1 MVQKISFCLI
11 LIMFLLACA
20 TTQKYDVALN
30 GLLNQPQSKL
40 TAKFGKPSA
49 QKIIDKHTKIVTYTN
64 LETMYVPSEFYEYN
78 DQPFPGVDDIYYP
91 FADMYNYNPM
101 QQYLG
106 VEVSRVCQT
115 SFLIYDGIIR
125 GWSWSG
131 NNCVAR

>member
-1 MVQKISFCLI
+1 MIQKISFCLM

-20 TTQKYDVALN
+20 TTQKYDKKLN
-30 GLLNQPQSKL
+30 GLLNQPESALLQ
-40 TAKFGKPSA
+40 KFGRPSA
-49 QKIIDKHTKIVTYTN
+49 QNIINKDTKILTYTN
-64 LETMYVPSEFYEYN
+64 LEEMYVPSEFYEYN
-78 DQPFPGVDDIYYP
+78 DQPFPGVEDIYYP

-115 SFLIYDGIIR
+115 SFLIFEGIIR

-131 NNCVAR
+131 NNCVAK